1 MKKRAW
7 ISGHSRGI
15 GSALYQL
22 LESQGWN
29 VGGGSR
35 STGVDI
41 TDLASVEASIDEF
54 VSTHGGLDVV
64 VHCAAMLGP
73 RAELSDVSTEEM
85 RTVLDVNVLG
95 TFNVIKAAGPR
106 FSGAGQLLLL
116 SSSVGRRGRA
126 GWGPYSA
133 SKHALE
139 GLADTIAEEMPQVR
153 VLSLNPGGTATDMR
167 AEAYPDED
175 PKTLPTA
182 EEIAKVIF
190 DLMNDASHKSGSKL
204 DCRDFL

>member
-1 MKKRAW
+1 M
-7 ISGHSRGI
+7 
-15 GSALYQL
+15 
-22 LESQGWN
+22 

-41 TDLASVEASIDEF
+41 TDFSSVEASIDEF
-54 VSTHGGLDVV
+54 AKTHGSLDAV
-64 VHCAAMLGP
+64 VHCAAVLGP
-73 RAELSDVSTEEM
+73 RAELSSVSTEEM

-106 FSGAGQLLLL
+106 FSGGGQLLLL

-126 GWGPYSA
+126 GWGPYAA

-139 GLADTIAEEMPQVR
+139 GLADTIAEELPHLR
-153 VLSLNPGGTATDMR
+153 VLSINPGGTATDMR
-167 AEAYPDED
+167 AQAYPDED
-175 PKTLPTA
+175 PNTLPTA
-182 EEIAKVIF
+182 EAIAKVILG
-190 DLMNDASHKSGSKL
+190 LMNDASHRSGSKL